1 MGDTAIAIAEAFITM
16 SMRETDRL
24 KTIQAVVDRMARV
37 GQAAPQFDL
46 ARHPLERLVKHYI
59 KKALRVET

>member
-1 MGDTAIAIAEAFITM
+1 MAIPEAFITM

-24 KTIQAVVDRMARV
+24 KTIGRV
-37 GQAAPQFDL
+37 RPAGACDQAAPQFDL